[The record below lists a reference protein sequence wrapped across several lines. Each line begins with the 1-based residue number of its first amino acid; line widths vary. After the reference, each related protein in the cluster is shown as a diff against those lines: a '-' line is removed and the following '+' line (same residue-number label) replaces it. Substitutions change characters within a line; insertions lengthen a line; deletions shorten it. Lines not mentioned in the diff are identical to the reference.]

1 MSPEAPLVFPLR
13 SLYLYFRPF
22 STLKS
27 PVRQAHSHDLVAHDS
42 EPDADDSDLQ
52 YIAEQVRTGRA
63 DDGDTEGRSTGG
75 EHHIS
80 RTPETSHV
88 DDLGD
93 LQEYDH
99 SHDLHDPGT
108 HGDNIFLNKVQVEIP
123 VS

>member
-13 SLYLYFRPF
+13 SLYLYFRPL

-42 EPDADDSDLQ
+42 EPDTDNSNLQ

-63 DDGDTEGRSTGG
+63 DDGDAEGRSTGG

-99 SHDLHDPGT
+99 SHDPHDLDT
-108 HGDNIFLNKVQVEIP
+108 HGDNIFLNKVQVKIP